1 MGVGDRRSSLGDYRN
16 DERAGEAQIH
26 EKSRNAIQTLPM
38 RILRHFPNQANTIDA
53 LHPISQISTYAVVKC
68 IRDLTDSNWRT
79 LCGTEPQHRYK
90 QKRRPTRP

>member
-26 EKSRNAIQTLPM
+26 EKSRDAIQTLSM

-53 LHPISQISTYAVVKC
+53 SNPISQISTSAVVKC

-79 LCGTEPQHRYK
+79 LCGIEPLHRYK